1 MYATE
6 GQGSWTKKERSLG
19 LLATEKMG
27 YKSPN
32 VLQFTLLSFYLQ
44 DRSSTWSTKKVKA
57 D

>member
-32 VLQFTLLSFYLQ
+32 VLQFMLLSFYLQ